1 MKVLR
6 GAFLIAANF
15 FAGQLQRARTGGS
28 AARRAGVLL
37 LAAALGPLALFS
49 LAGVGSASLPALEA
63 FATLQVHF
71 ALAAAIL
78 SGVGLMLRWKPGAAA
93 AAALLAANLGVV
105 AYRSA
110 PVDTCTVQAAATGQ
124 HVLRLMTLNI
134 WGANRD
140 FAALE
145 RVLAQH
151 RPDVVVLQELRP
163 HHHALLAR
171 LSATYPHQAFC
182 DAHPDCGIA
191 ILSHLPL
198 EPHRMTGGEDVTV
211 LESAVTI
218 DDQRLVVLGAHLH
231 RPFAGR
237 DQYDQFRAL
246 THAVAKLPGNAV
258 VAGDFNSVP
267 WASNMAHYAAGAG
280 VCASNLTHATWP
292 VWMGPFGVPI
302 DHIFLKDG
310 VRLLSIATIS
320 GTGSD
325 HKAVL
330 ATLALP

>member
-1 MKVLR
+1 V
-6 GAFLIAANF
+6 
-15 FAGQLQRARTGGS
+15 ARQVGI
-28 AARRAGVLL
+28 LL
-37 LAAALGPLALFS
+37 LAAAFGHLVLLS
-49 LAGVGSASLPALEA
+49 LAGVGSPWLPTLETFAALQ
-63 FATLQVHF
+63 FHF
-71 ALAAAIL
+71 ALAAGIV
-78 SGVGLMLRWKPGAAA
+78 SGLCLMLRWKPGAAA

-124 HVLRLMTLNI
+124 HALRLMTLNI
-134 WGANRD
+134 WGRNRE

-163 HHHALLAR
+163 HHRELLAR
-171 LSATYPHQAFC
+171 LRTTYPNQAFC

-191 ILSHLPL
+191 ILSRLPL
-198 EPHRMTGGEDVTV
+198 DPHRLSGGEDVTV

-231 RPFAGR
+231 RPFAGH

-267 WASNMAHYAAGAG
+267 WAPNMAHYAAGAG

-310 VRLLSIATIS
+310 VRLLSIATVS

-330 ATLALP
+330 ATLGLP